1 MSMTNYKKT
10 NTILG
15 WLVFL
20 IATAVY
26 FITLEDTVS
35 LWDCGE
41 YITAAY
47 KLEVGHPPGAPL
59 FMVIGR
65 MFTFFAD
72 PTDVAVWI
80 NRLSAL
86 SSSFTILFMFWSL
99 TILIK
104 KMVLMKKEELSMGD
118 QIAIFGSAVVGSL
131 AYTFSESF
139 WFSAVE
145 GEVYAMA
152 SLFTAIIFWAAL
164 KWDEEMALIKDNR
177 KLSDEG
183 QARWLILIMFLLGLA
198 VGVHL
203 LGILVVPAIGFI
215 LYFRYQPNITPK
227 GLMYT
232 ALISVLVLGFIQEGI
247 IPGSISMASAF
258 EVAFVNSFG
267 LPFFSGTIFFFIL
280 LLLVCVIAIRI
291 ARKKKKYIIYNAVMG
306 LIVLLIG
313 YGSFAVIV
321 IRSNANTPLDENDP
335 ENLVTLHAYLKRE
348 QYGSAPLIYGQHW
361 NSVEND
367 GDEFKSLS
375 PFYLRRFVVSKGDL
389 EIKAFKNEADAQ
401 AFASKEGGEVQEKYF
416 ESNSSV
422 REKSV
427 ATYSGDQATFFPRMY
442 WNQEQQRIDGYKRW
456 SGYDETSD
464 EGTAIGKD
472 GQRLPTMGENISYF
486 LNYQVNWM
494 YVRYFM
500 WNFAGRQNDIQGHG
514 DAMRGNWLSG
524 FSFIDEM
531 RLGSQE
537 NAPYYTKENKSNNKF
552 FLIPLILGILGLF
565 FHFYKA
571 PKDAFVLFLAFIFTG
586 LAIVVYLNQK
596 PFEPRE
602 RDYAYAGSFYFF
614 AFWIGISV
622 YALYDTFKRF
632 VMKEYLRL
640 VYAFLG
646 GFIVFAVIDTKGDS
660 GLSSAYTWLIVS
672 AGGLGLMFIMS
683 FIKKIIPNENSG
695 AILATVIGLTA
706 PFIMGMQGWDDHDR
720 SGKTSAHEL
729 ASNYLNSCSQNSILF
744 TNGDNDTFPLWYMQ
758 EVEGMKTDVRVCNL
772 SLMQTDWYTEQMK
785 MKAYNSDPLP
795 IKFREDQILMYAG
808 NTDQV
813 LFSSLLSLAN
823 MNVGDANLKKIIGLR
838 VKQMPNEALIS
849 TKRFLNNI
857 QPIINVITAEGENQ
871 ALLNKVKAKFMTL
884 DSTNLVNDAFM
895 KTYGTLELIQGMS
908 NSQFKGTEELMKQ
921 LQKEFDNYEKPWDY
935 TNLTTAME
943 FVRNDENQVVYE
955 GQRKL
960 RVFPSSGFVLP
971 VNAENAV
978 KSGIITAAQKGSCFK
993 EIKFQ
998 FDEQG
1003 LTREQVMMLDIM
1015 ANNEWKRGIF
1025 FSSPG
1030 GSDVAMALNKSG
1042 YIKQNGVAY
1051 VFTPVN
1057 DRRNR
1062 FDDEV
1067 MYANMMKKYDFGNMS
1082 SPSVLTDY
1090 YARRHTSQY
1099 RFQFMALAQHYLTLV
1114 EEEEAFY
1121 KNPTESAEYY
1131 RRSGEET
1138 KAKFLLD
1145 GQASAKT
1152 RIQGYKDKAKN
1163 LLNRSL
1169 EVMPL
1174 TTVIDGGEPNPSRES
1189 YKDGDRERQSYQDGV
1204 IQDYIELF
1212 YQAGDTKSAEKYGK
1226 QIAQQ
1231 VESVVHYFVS
1241 SDIRFIG
1248 AAENAEDFYAN
1259 LAAFF
1264 KVQEAS
1270 KKYNPKG
1277 ELATYTTSKIDKW
1290 YGNDFK
1296 RMSEEI
1302 KQLENTKSEF
1312 DLYVELI
1319 GIHFNKLKGTAP
1331 KADMTG
1337 QEKMDTAMM
1346 RQMMNAAKVKT
1357 DSIKKK

>member
-1 MSMTNYKKT
+1 MANYKRI

-15 WLVFL
+15 WIIFF

-65 MFTFFAD
+65 LFSFFSN

-104 KMVLMKKEELSMGD
+104 KMVLMKKDEISLGD
-118 QIAIFGSAVVGSL
+118 QIAIFGAATVGSL

-152 SLFTAIIFWAAL
+152 SLFTGIIFWAAL
-164 KWDEEMALIKDNR
+164 KWDEEMS
-177 KLSDEG
+177 LSADASKG
-183 QARWLILIMFLLGLA
+183 TDRWLILIMFLLGLA

-215 LYFRYQPNITPK
+215 LYFRYQPKITPK
-227 GLMYT
+227 GLILT
-232 ALISVLVLGFIQEGI
+232 AVISVFVLGFIQEGI
-247 IPGSISMASAF
+247 IPGSISLASSF
-258 EVAFVNSFG
+258 EVAFVNTFG
-267 LPFFSGTIFFFIL
+267 LPFFFGSIFFFIL
-280 LLLVCVIAIRI
+280 LILVCVYVIRF
-291 ARKKKKYIIYNAVMG
+291 ARRKQNYILYNAVMG
-306 LIVLLIG
+306 LVVLLIG

-335 ENLVTLHAYLKRE
+335 ENLVTLHSYLKRE
-348 QYGSAPLIYGQHW
+348 QYGSAPLLTGPFW
-361 NSVEND
+361 NSIEND
-367 GDEFKSLS
+367 REDFKDLS
-375 PFYLRRFVVSKGDL
+375 PFYLRRFVVLKGDL
-389 EIKAFKNEADAQ
+389 EVKAFKKESDAQ
-401 AFASKEGGEVQEKYF
+401 AFAQREGGEVVEKYF

-422 REKSV
+422 RKNSV
-427 ATYSGDQATFFPRMY
+427 ATYSGDQSTIFPRMY
-442 WNQEQQRIDGYKRW
+442 WSQEEQRIDGYKKW
-456 SGYDETSD
+456 SGYDETTD
-464 EGTAIGKD
+464 EGTAVGKD
-472 GQRLPTMGENISYF
+472 DMRLPTMGENISYF

-494 YVRYFM
+494 YVRYFL

-537 NAPYYTKENKSNNKF
+537 NAPYYTKDNKSNNKF

-622 YALYDTFKRF
+622 YALFDAFQKLEKKHF
-632 VMKEYLRL
+632 LNI
-640 VYAFLG
+640 VYTFLG
-646 GFIVFAVIDTKGDS
+646 GLMIFAIIDTKGDS
-660 GLSSAYTWLIVS
+660 GLSSALTWIIVA
-672 AGGLGLMFIMS
+672 AGGTGLMLIMS
-683 FIKKIIPNENSG
+683 MLKKMIPSDNVG
-695 AILATVIGLTA
+695 AALATVIGLTA
-706 PFIMGMQGWDDHDR
+706 PLIMGMQGWDDHDR

-729 ASNYLNSCSQNSILF
+729 ASNYLNSCTPNSILF

-785 MKAYNSDPLP
+785 MRAYKSDPLP

-813 LFSSLLSLAN
+813 MFTGLLSLAN

-838 VKQMPNEALIS
+838 VKQMPKETLNS
-849 TKRFLNNI
+849 TKKFMASMTPLLAA
-857 QPIINVITAEGENQ
+857 VTAEGENV
-871 ALLNKVKAKFMTL
+871 ALLSKVKAKFTTL
-884 DSTNLVNDAFM
+884 DSTNLVNDAYT
-895 KTYGTLELIQGMS
+895 KTYGTLELLQGIS
-908 NSQFKGTEELMKQ
+908 NSQFKGSEEIMKQ
-921 LQKEFDNYEKPWDY
+921 AQKAYDTYEKEWDY
-935 TNLTTAME
+935 VNLSTAME
-943 FVRNDENQVVYE
+943 FVRDDNNQVVYE
-955 GQRKL
+955 GQTKL
-960 RVFPSSGFVLP
+960 RVFPSSGFILP

-978 KSGIITAAQKGSCFK
+978 KSGIIKASQKNECYK
-993 EIKFQ
+993 EMKFQ
-998 FDEQG
+998 FEEQG
-1003 LTREQVMMLDIM
+1003 LTREQVMMLDIL
-1015 ANNEWKRGIF
+1015 ANNDWKRGIF

-1030 GSDVAMALNKSG
+1030 GSDVAMTLNKSG

-1051 VFTPVN
+1051 VFSPIKN
-1057 DRRNR
+1057 RRNR
-1062 FDDEV
+1062 FDEDV
-1067 MYANMMKKYDFGNMS
+1067 MYTNLMNRYDYGDMKN
-1082 SPSVLTDY
+1082 PNVLTDY

-1099 RFQFMALAQHYLTLV
+1099 RYQFMTLAQHYLTLA

-1121 KNPTESAEYY
+1121 QRPEDMANAYK
-1131 RRSGEET
+1131 RSGEEER
-1138 KAKFLLD
+1138 AKYLMD
-1145 GQASAKT
+1145 NQANYKE
-1152 RIQGYKDKAKN
+1152 RIQGYKNKAIA
-1163 LLNRSL
+1163 LLKKSL
-1169 EVMPL
+1169 EVMPIE
-1174 TTVIDGGEPNPSRES
+1174 TVIDGGEPNPTRET
-1189 YKDGDRERQSYQDGV
+1189 YKDGSREKQIFQDGV
-1204 IQDYIELF
+1204 LQDYIELF
-1212 YQAGDTKSAEKYGK
+1212 YAAGDTKSAEKYGK
-1226 QIAQQ
+1226 LVAQK
-1231 VESVVHYFVS
+1231 VESVVNYFLVS
-1241 SDIRFIG
+1241 DVRFVG
-1248 AAENAEDFYAN
+1248 SAENSHDFYAN
-1259 LAAFF
+1259 LDAFM
-1264 KVQEAS
+1264 KLYKISNEKNAT
-1270 KKYNPKG
+1270 G
-1277 ELATYTTSKIDKW
+1277 ELAKYTKQKVDSW
-1290 YGNDFK
+1290 YGRKFTDIANQLSTREDLTSDFA
-1296 RMSEEI
+1296 
-1302 KQLENTKSEF
+1302 
-1312 DLYVELI
+1312 LYVELI
-1319 GIHFNKLKGTAP
+1319 GIEYKKLKGSAP
-1331 KADMTG
+1331 KAPENA
-1337 QEKMDTAMM
+1337 QQKLDTALM
-1346 RQMMNAAKVKT
+1346 RQMMNANKVKT
-1357 DSIKKK
+1357 DSVKKK